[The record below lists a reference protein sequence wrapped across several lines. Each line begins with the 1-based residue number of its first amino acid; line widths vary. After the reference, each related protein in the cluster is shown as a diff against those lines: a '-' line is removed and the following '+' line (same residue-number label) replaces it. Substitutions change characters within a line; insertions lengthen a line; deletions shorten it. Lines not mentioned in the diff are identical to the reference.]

1 MTQSFI
7 LSQVSLSSLPIGLFL
22 ILTITVFIFALVA
35 ALILAVLGA
44 VVFTVVCVGIALII
58 LLPTLFVTTF
68 AAAFIW
74 LWGVGAYFIV
84 KWFNKKEIP
93 GIHKPLGEGM
103 QGMGLDALEGKGA
116 APGVPN
122 ATDDGV
128 KKDADRTEEEKK
140 HQPNGHK
147 ANGAPKLGE
156 KKKVPGVDEVQKATG
171 VDLSDPKKA
180 ADFGKVMGKT
190 GDVNKAKDA
199 VGGVAGGVKGVT
211 GKVPGLG

>member
-1 MTQSFI
+1 M
-7 LSQVSLSSLPIGLFL
+7 SLSSLPIGLFL
-22 ILTITVFIFALVA
+22 ILTITVFVFALVA
-35 ALILAVLGA
+35 ALLLAVLGA

-84 KWFNKKEIP
+84 KWFNKKEVP

-103 QGMGLDALEGKGA
+103 QGMGLDALQGNGA
-116 APGVPN
+116 PPGDPN
-122 ATDDGV
+122 AADDGV
-128 KKDADRTEEEKK
+128 KKDGEKK
-140 HQPNGHK
+140 QPNGHK
-147 ANGAPKLGE
+147 ANGAPKLGD
-156 KKKVPGVDEVQKATG
+156 KKKMPAVDEVQKATG

-190 GDVNKAKDA
+190 GDVNKATNA
-199 VGGVAGGVKGVT
+199 VGGVAGGVKGAA
-211 GKVPGLG
+211 GNVPGLG

>member
-1 MTQSFI
+1 M
-7 LSQVSLSSLPIGLFL
+7 
-22 ILTITVFIFALVA
+22 
-35 ALILAVLGA
+35 LGA

-93 GIHKPLGEGM
+93 GVHKPLGEGM
-103 QGMGLDALEGKGA
+103 EGMGLEALSGKGA
-116 APGVPN
+116 PGDPN
-122 ATDDGV
+122 AADGAP
-128 KKDADRTEEEKK
+128 KDGAPKEGERK
-140 HQPNGHK
+140 QPNGHK
-147 ANGAPKLGE
+147 ANGAHKANGTPKAGE
-156 KKKVPGVDEVQKATG
+156 KKMPGVDEVQKATG

-180 ADFGKVMGKT
+180 AEFGKVMGRT

-199 VGGVAGGVKGVT
+199 VGGVAGGVKGAASN
-211 GKVPGLG
+211 VPGLG